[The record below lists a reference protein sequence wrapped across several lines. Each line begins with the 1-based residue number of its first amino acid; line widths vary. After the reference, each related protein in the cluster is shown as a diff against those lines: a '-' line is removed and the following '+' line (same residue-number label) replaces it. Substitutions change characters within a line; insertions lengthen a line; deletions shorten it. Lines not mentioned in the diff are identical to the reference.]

1 MIQLTIEQIR
11 NLDTIIKLVKE
22 KRLKRSIYFE
32 QISILAFEIEK
43 VEKNYFLA
51 NCYSVQLVKLNLC
64 KIVLDQQKELAE

>member
-43 VEKNYFLA
+43 VEKNYF
-51 NCYSVQLVKLNLC
+51 YQ
-64 KIVLDQQKELAE
+64 IVILFNWSK

>member
-22 KRLKRSIYFE
+22 KRLKRSIHFE

-43 VEKNYFLA
+43 VKKIYF
-51 NCYSVQLVKLNLC
+51 
-64 KIVLDQQKELAE
+64 

>member
-32 QISILAFEIEK
+32 QISILAIEIEK
-43 VEKNYFLA
+43 VEKNYF
-51 NCYSVQLVKLNLC
+51 YQ
-64 KIVLDQQKELAE
+64 IVILFNWSK

>member
-11 NLDTIIKLVKE
+11 NLDTIIKLLKE

-43 VEKNYFLA
+43 VEKNYF
-51 NCYSVQLVKLNLC
+51 YQ
-64 KIVLDQQKELAE
+64 IVILFNWSK